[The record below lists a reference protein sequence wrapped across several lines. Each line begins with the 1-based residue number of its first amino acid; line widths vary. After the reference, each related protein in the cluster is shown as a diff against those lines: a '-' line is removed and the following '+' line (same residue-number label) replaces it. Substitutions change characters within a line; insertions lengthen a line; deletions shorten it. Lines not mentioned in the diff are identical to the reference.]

1 MDDAKSGPGRTTEL
15 QRQMDQIGDRFV
27 QRLLTELTIMRET
40 LADVS
45 AGELSGLKDLEL
57 TAHKI
62 HGSSAMFGFASL
74 SELAGTLERLVVA
87 ERLANTGNLVAIEG
101 QFALLDIEGRA
112 MAARRGSA

>member
-27 QRLLTELTIMRET
+27 QRLLTELTVMREA
-40 LADVS
+40 LADVR
-45 AGELSGLKDLEL
+45 AGELSALKDLEL

-62 HGSSAMFGFASL
+62 HGSSAMFGFTRL
-74 SELAGTLERLVVA
+74 SELAGALERLVVN
-87 ERLANTGNLVAIEG
+87 ERLVNTGNLVAIEE

-112 MAARRGSA
+112 MAGRRGPA